1 MTLTLITNQTLKQV
15 EEVLIEG
22 EVVDVADV
30 VVAGEEESSKLTAD
44 RSVNL
49 KVGRMPSHLPLSLL
63 IPNPKILLHFRTLVR
78 HIHLNILQTVPKII
92 LKISKVNCCIILRVS

>member
-1 MTLTLITNQTLKQV
+1 MTLTLITNQTLKQG

-30 VVAGEEESSKLTAD
+30 VDVVVVGEEESSKLTAD
-44 RSVNL
+44 RSLNL

-78 HIHLNILQTVPKII
+78 HNHLNILQTK
-92 LKISKVNCCIILRVS
+92 LKISKVSCIILRDS